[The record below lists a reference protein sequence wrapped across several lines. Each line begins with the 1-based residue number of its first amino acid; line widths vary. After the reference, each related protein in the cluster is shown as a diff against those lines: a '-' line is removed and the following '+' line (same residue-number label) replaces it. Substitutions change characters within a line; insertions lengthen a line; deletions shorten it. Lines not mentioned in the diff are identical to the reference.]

1 MTVSYRKIIDLPTA
15 AGTNKPRTAMRYCQ
29 KKGGT
34 RVSSLNDP
42 IASADRCSRASA
54 FISRYAY
61 ANISYTRVNVY
72 HKRPGEMR
80 KSAMER
86 YSRAIRLPSRYYA
99 LFAFSIS
106 SPHLAER
113 EKEKWRKRKKE
124 GEEEKGPDGDKR
136 KNEREAKPKRNQR
149 DGSVDW
155 KPEGREIKTNSFDTW
170 LIIC

>member
-1 MTVSYRKIIDLPTA
+1 MNAPYRKIIDLPPPA
-15 AGTNKPRTAMRYCQ
+15 RTNCEQGRYRR
-29 KKGGT
+29 KRGT
-34 RVSSLNDP
+34 RISSLNDP
-42 IASADRCSRASA
+42 IASADQCSRASA
-54 FISRYAY
+54 FISRHAY

-113 EKEKWRKRKKE
+113 EK
-124 GEEEKGPDGDKR
+124 
-136 KNEREAKPKRNQR
+136 AK
-149 DGSVDW
+149 
-155 KPEGREIKTNSFDTW
+155 
-170 LIIC
+170 